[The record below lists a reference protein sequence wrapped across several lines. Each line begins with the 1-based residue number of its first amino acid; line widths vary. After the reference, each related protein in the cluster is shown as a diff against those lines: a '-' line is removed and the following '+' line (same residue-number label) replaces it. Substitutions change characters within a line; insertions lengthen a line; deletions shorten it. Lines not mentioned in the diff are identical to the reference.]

1 MLMESR
7 TPGFLETADGRVET
21 LWIRPAGGNSGTV
34 LVLLHE
40 GLGCVDLWRDFPQL
54 LAARSRLGVFA
65 YSRIGYG
72 RSDSCTLPRPL
83 TYMHHEAERILPQV
97 LSSLEAESIILVGH
111 SDGAS
116 IAAIHAGGTPDPR
129 LCGLI
134 LLAPHFFAEQISIR
148 SIAEAKTA
156 FETGTLRD
164 GLAKYHGG
172 NVDYAFRGW
181 NDAWLDPGFLHWDLT
196 EFLPG
201 IRVPVLFIQGKEDQ
215 YGTLLQLEA
224 LKRHLPSSPDTCIID
239 EARHSPHLDRTGETL
254 DTMDRFLKKHRTM

>member
-1 MLMESR
+1 MESR
-7 TPGFLETADGRVET
+7 TTGFLQTADGWVET
-21 LWIRPAGGNSGTV
+21 LWIQPAAGDPSTV

-40 GLGCVDLWRDFPQL
+40 GLGCIDLWRDFPQL
-54 LAARSRLGVFA
+54 LAVRSGFGVFA

-72 RSDSCTLPRPL
+72 RSDPCTLPRPL

-97 LSSLEAESIILVGH
+97 LSSLKAESIILVGH

-134 LLAPHFFAEQISIR
+134 LLAPHFFAEQLSIR

-164 GLAKYHGG
+164 GLAKYHYD
-172 NVDYAFRGW
+172 NVDCAFWGW
-181 NDAWLDPGFLHWDLT
+181 NDAWLDPKFLHWDLT
-196 EFLPG
+196 TFLPG

-215 YGTLLQLEA
+215 YGTLRQLET

-239 EARHSPHLDRTGETL
+239 QARHSPHLDRPGETL
-254 DTMDRFLKKHRTM
+254 DSIDRFLKKHRAM

>member
-7 TPGFLETADGRVET
+7 TPGFLEIADGRVET

-54 LAARSRLGVFA
+54 LSARSGLGLFA

-72 RSDSCTLPRPL
+72 RSDPCTLPRPL

-116 IAAIHAGGTPDPR
+116 IAAIHAGGTPDSR

-172 NVDYAFRGW
+172 NVDCAFRGW

-215 YGTLLQLEA
+215 YGTLRQLDA

-239 EARHSPHLDRTGETL
+239 KARHSPHLDRPGETL
-254 DTMDRFLKKHRTM
+254 DTMDRFLKKHRAM